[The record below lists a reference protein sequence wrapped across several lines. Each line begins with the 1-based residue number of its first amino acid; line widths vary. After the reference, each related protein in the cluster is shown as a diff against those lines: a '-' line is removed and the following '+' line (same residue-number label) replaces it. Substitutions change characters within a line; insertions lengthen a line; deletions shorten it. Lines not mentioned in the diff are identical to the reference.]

1 MYSEYPKKLAL
12 TLILQYKVKTNYYLT
27 TLASLFF
34 LKDFFQDPAVVSSL
48 QVGVLYD

>member
-1 MYSEYPKKLAL
+1 MYSEHPKKLAL

-34 LKDFFQDPAVVSSL
+34 FKGLFSRSCCCFQSSGWCS
-48 QVGVLYD
+48 V